1 MSCGACGKSRQG
13 SEAVKSRKRGTPG
26 DMAADMISG
35 GTKSTPVTSDNGYTN
50 RYASYLQDIQA
61 YRSTHR

>member
-1 MSCGACGKSRQG
+1 MCGACGKSRQG
-13 SEAVKSRKRGTPG
+13 TEAMKQRRRGTAG
-26 DMAADMISG
+26 DIAGNLISG
-35 GTKSTPVTSDNGYTN
+35 GTKDTPVAPTNGYTN